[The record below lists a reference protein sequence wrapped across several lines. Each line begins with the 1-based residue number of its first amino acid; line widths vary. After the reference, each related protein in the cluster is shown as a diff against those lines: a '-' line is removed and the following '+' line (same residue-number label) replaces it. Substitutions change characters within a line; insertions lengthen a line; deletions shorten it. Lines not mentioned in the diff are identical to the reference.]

1 LEKVPSSLEIDVIV
15 HRNALVDGSN
25 PGYPWWKMLTYSM
38 RVSSQKKKSICFFS
52 WGKKHHKTMGLPM
65 VSKYVQS

>member
-38 RVSSQKKKSICFFS
+38 RVSSQKKKVNLFFFM
-52 WGKKHHKTMGLPM
+52 GQKT
-65 VSKYVQS
+65 S